1 MKSILFIFTC
11 ICCSVYSQ
19 NPKTPNAPARDLSCH
34 KTDAEWKAQLDDN
47 AYYVLRE
54 AGTERPFSGLYNN
67 HYEQGLYKCAG
78 CDAPLYVSD
87 HKYDSGSG
95 WPAFDRAVEG
105 AVSYRKDNKLGYT
118 RIELIC
124 SSCGGHLGH
133 MFNDGPRQ
141 TTGQRHCINS
151 VALSFV
157 SGDE

>member
-1 MKSILFIFTC
+1 MTDFKS
-11 ICCSVYSQ
+11 
-19 NPKTPNAPARDLSCH
+19 KTE
-34 KTDAEWKAQLDDN
+34 AEWKEQLTPEQFEIC
-47 AYYVLRE
+47 RKK
-54 AGTERPFSGLYNN
+54 GTERPFSG
-67 HYEQGLYKCAG
+67 E
-78 CDAPLYVSD
+78 YVETKTRGTYHCLCCGNALFLSET
-87 HKYDSGSG
+87 KFDSGSG

-105 AVSYRKDNKLGYT
+105 AVSYRKDDKLGYT

-157 SGDE
+157 SDDE

>member
-1 MKSILFIFTC
+1 MRFVLFKLLIFSHIAC
-11 ICCSVYSQ
+11 AQ
-19 NPKTPNAPARDLSCH
+19 NPKTFNAPAQDLSCQ

-67 HYEQGLYKCAG
+67 HYKEGVYKCVG
-78 CDAPLYVSD
+78 CEAPLYVSD

-105 AVSYRKDNKLGYT
+105 AVSYKKDNKLGYT

-133 MFNDGPRQ
+133 LFNDGPRQ

-157 SGDE
+157 SDE

>member
-19 NPKTPNAPARDLSCH
+19 NLKIPNAPAQDLSCH
-34 KTDAEWKAQLDDN
+34 KTDVEWKAQLD
-47 AYYVLRE
+47 
-54 AGTERPFSGLYNN
+54 
-67 HYEQGLYKCAG
+67 
-78 CDAPLYVSD
+78 
-87 HKYDSGSG
+87 
-95 WPAFDRAVEG
+95 AFDRAVEG

-124 SSCGGHLGH
+124 SNCSGHLGH

-157 SGDE
+157 SDDE

>member
-1 MKSILFIFTC
+1 MHQLKTYLAKRQMK
-11 ICCSVYSQ
+11 
-19 NPKTPNAPARDLSCH
+19 NGKPNSTTIPIM
-34 KTDAEWKAQLDDN
+34 
-47 AYYVLRE
+47 YYVKRVPKDLFLDC
-54 AGTERPFSGLYNN
+54 TTTIMSKVFTNVL
-67 HYEQGLYKCAG
+67 G

-87 HKYDSGSG
+87 YKYDSGSG

-157 SGDE
+157 SDDE